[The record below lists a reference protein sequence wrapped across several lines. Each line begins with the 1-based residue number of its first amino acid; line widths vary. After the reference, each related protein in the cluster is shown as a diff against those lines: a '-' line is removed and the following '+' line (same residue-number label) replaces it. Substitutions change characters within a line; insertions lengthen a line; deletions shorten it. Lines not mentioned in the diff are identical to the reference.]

1 MSRLVLELKEERIG
15 TEQCLL
21 QLITLVFNHA
31 EALFNMFEFGEGSNG
46 RRRAPL
52 VLDPNYTHGY
62 VAILRQSVGS
72 DVSCTCGLC
81 VRASVLYLCVCVC
94 VGVCVCVS
102 VSLCVCVCLCFLPR
116 AGRRTRASDGGKRAL
131 AAARAWQS
139 LRPVLLTCLIITF
152 AETAMTRQGLR
163 RAHRSRARNNPE
175 HDQGP
180 AGQAGP
186 RACSGW
192 SSIRTV

>member
-1 MSRLVLELKEERIG
+1 MSVAAYYTSIQPCRGLVQHVRVWRGQQRTAEGTSGSGPQLHTRLRGHPATVSRLG
-15 TEQCLL
+15 CLVHL
-21 QLITLVFNHA
+21 RLVCA
-31 EALFNMFEFGEGSNG
+31 CVCA
-46 RRRAPL
+46 
-52 VLDPNYTHGY
+52 V
-62 VAILRQSVGS
+62 SV
-72 DVSCTCGLC
+72 C
-81 VRASVLYLCVCVC
+81 VRVCGC
-94 VGVCVCVS
+94 VCVCVS
-102 VSLCVCVCLCFLPR
+102 VSVCVCVCVCLCFLPR